1 MNTFEII
8 EMFAS
13 KIYKTYA
20 NTTEIKIM
28 IGNTANHYSWFPGP
42 GTIQV
47 TVSDKLEMK
56 IDVVSIQA
64 MTLSQIRDFKDDL
77 NKAIVLM
84 SVVQGMIDIENSKE

>member
-13 KIYKTYA
+13 KIYKTYT

-28 IGNTANHYSWFPGP
+28 IGNTANNYSWFPGP

-84 SVVQGMIDIENSKE
+84 SVIQGMIDIENSKE

>member
-28 IGNTANHYSWFPGP
+28 IGNTANHYSWFSGP

-56 IDVVSIQA
+56 IDTVSIQT